1 MYETL
6 NIEFQS
12 EHRLFICRPRVV
24 DDCSA
29 MEILDFLLALEA
41 VAEPFNRVVDLTNAT
56 EYGLSSATIRE
67 YAEKRL
73 QNLTDLAPFR
83 AAMISPHPDS
93 VAAGNLYATLM
104 KGSKVEVG
112 VFPNANAAAE
122 WLGVPE
128 DAVRAPPSP
137 TRQR

>member
-6 NIEFQS
+6 NIEFNS
-12 EHRLFICRPRVV
+12 EYRFVISRPQAV

-41 VAEPFNRVVDLTNAT
+41 VAEPFNRLLDLTAAT
-56 EYGLSSATIRE
+56 EYSLSTATIRE

-73 QNLTDLAPFR
+73 QNLAHLAPFR
-83 AAMISPHPDS
+83 AAIIAPHPDS
-93 VAAGNLYATLM
+93 AAAGNLYATLM

-112 VFPNANAAAE
+112 VFPNASAVAE

-128 DAVRAPPSP
+128 AAVRATPSP
-137 TRQR
+137 ARQP